1 MLKKSNFKFPP
12 PADLVNIGYQFFVM
26 IIIIF
31 HYFSIPL
38 AGYFLIYH
46 VFIILFLLWL
56 SNIKE
61 NKYTSWLRDFNPI
74 IIIPTSFTELH
85 YLVHNVNPVDFD
97 QLLINID
104 YAIFGV
110 HPTVWLEPHSSP
122 VLIEYLQIIYAVFYF
137 LPILLAGILY
147 KRKDWEGFHYFVFV
161 IVFGFYFSYLTYFF
175 VPAIG
180 PRFTLDHLQT
190 GPVTGMWLTD
200 GIRYTLN
207 TLENI
212 QRDAFPSGHTEIT
225 LLTMIFAWRYSRK
238 FFWVLCVVGS
248 SLILSTVVL
257 RYHYVIDVIAG
268 ILLTIIVVQLSE
280 PLYLRLSKFNNDKDS
295 RV

>member
-1 MLKKSNFKFPP
+1 MLKINKFKFPP
-12 PADLVNIGYQFFVM
+12 PADLVNIGYQLFIM

-31 HYFSIPL
+31 HFFSIPQ
-38 AGYFLIYH
+38 APYFLIYH
-46 VFIILFLLWL
+46 IVIIFFLLWL
-56 SNIKE
+56 SNTKE
-61 NKYTSWLRDFNPI
+61 NRYVRWLRNFNPI
-74 IIIPTSFTELH
+74 IIISTSFTELH

-97 QLLINID
+97 QLLILID

-110 HPTVWLEPHSSP
+110 HPTVWLEPYSHP
-122 VLIEYLQIIYAVFYF
+122 ILIEYLQIVYAIFYF
-137 LPILLAGILY
+137 LPIILAGILY

-180 PRFTLDHLQT
+180 PRFTLDHLQN
-190 GPVTGMWLTD
+190 GPVLGLWFTD

-207 TLENI
+207 ALENI

-225 LLTMIFAWRYSRK
+225 LLTMFFAWRYSK
-238 FFWVLCVVGS
+238 FFFWILCIIGS
-248 SLILSTVVL
+248 SLIMSTVIL

-268 ILLTIIVVQLSE
+268 ILLTIIVVSLSE
-280 PLYLRLSKFNNDKDS
+280 PLYNRLRKLSS
-295 RV
+295 I

>member
-1 MLKKSNFKFPP
+1 MLKISYFKFPP
-12 PADLVNIGYQFFVM
+12 PADLVNIGYQLFVM

-31 HYFSIPL
+31 HYFSIPP
-38 AGYFLIYH
+38 APYFLIYH
-46 VFIILFLLWL
+46 VLIILFLLWL
-56 SNIKE
+56 SNAKE
-61 NKYTSWLRDFNPI
+61 NKYIGWLRDFNPV
-74 IIIPTSFTELH
+74 IIIPTSFMELH

-104 YAIFGV
+104 YAIFGI
-110 HPTVWLEPHSSP
+110 HPTVWLEPYSSP
-122 VLIEYLQIIYAVFYF
+122 VLVEYLQIVYAVFYF
-137 LPILLAGILY
+137 LPIILAGILY
-147 KRKDWEGFHYFVFV
+147 KRTDWEGFHYFVFV

-190 GPVTGMWLTD
+190 GPLTGLWLTE

-238 FFWVLCVVGS
+238 FFWILSILGS
-248 SLILSTVVL
+248 SLILSTVIL
-257 RYHYVIDVIAG
+257 RYHYVIDVVAG
-268 ILLTIIVVQLSE
+268 ILITIIVVLLSE
-280 PLYLRLSKFNNDKDS
+280 PLYDRLRKFSTD
-295 RV
+295 R